1 MGFIL
6 VDRISGT
13 SPGRARG
20 VLKLPAGVDGAP
32 ACMAAEAVGQ
42 LAAWIAMER
51 SGFCLRPVAGV
62 AGKVLA
68 PGKPPAAPLL
78 DLEVEI
84 ESLDDRAVIYSGSAL
99 ASGREAVKLE
109 ACLGPMLP
117 IEKFDD
123 PERMRSLHAELVSS
137 GRSEGSSGPPEFPR
151 IAPRRIERE
160 GGIARAELEAPR
172 EARFYA
178 DHFPRR
184 AVFPGTL
191 LLDAMIRLAE
201 PVAAASLGLPE
212 GSAPSNVSV
221 SGAKM
226 RAFVEPGAILELE
239 ASLERVDGSSAR
251 LRLSARAARPVAT
264 AGVEITFEE
273 AP

>member
-13 SPGRARG
+13 ARGRARG
-20 VLKLPAGVDGAP
+20 VLKLPAGVEGVP

-51 SGFCLRPVAGV
+51 SGFSLRPVAGV
-62 AGKVLA
+62 AGKVRG
-68 PGKPPAAPLL
+68 PGRPPAARLL

-84 ESLDDRAVIYSGSAL
+84 ESMDDRAVIYSGRAL
-99 ASGREAVKLE
+99 ASEREAVKLE
-109 ACLGPMLP
+109 GCLGPMLP
-117 IEKFDD
+117 IERFDD
-123 PERMRSLHAELVSS
+123 PERMRSLHAELVST
-137 GRSEGSSGPPEFPR
+137 GRNEGSSGPPEFPR
-151 IAPRRIERE
+151 ITPRRIQRE

-172 EARFYA
+172 EAGFYA

-201 PVAAASLGLPE
+201 PVAAVSIGLSE
-212 GSAPSNVSV
+212 ESAPSSVSV

-226 RAFVEPGAILELE
+226 RAFVEPGDILALE
-239 ASLERVDGSSAR
+239 ASLERVEGSSAR

-264 AGVEITFEE
+264 AGIEIAFEE